1 MQVLVL
7 EVDKLSYKNEEH
19 THFSSSVQCSLPVV
33 MGARMGACIRKQV
46 TDDEVSLTQQ
56 LSINLY
62 TLITGPGREESI
74 STVCKQ
80 SPSSSSPCT
89 RIG

>member
-33 MGARMGACIRKQV
+33 MGACIRKQV

-80 SPSSSSPCT
+80 SSSSSSPCT